1 MEQLLTYRL
10 CKFRRAFRRELRREQ
25 STGII
30 CFVFCR
36 RKTRVLFLAASNII
50 HTCQNACSFHAR
62 IAENMFHLLG
72 QKNISFMNKLE
83 IMSKNSI
90 REKLLAYISFLA
102 QLQNSKYIK
111 VPLSRT
117 QLADYL
123 AINRSAMTRE
133 LSIMAAITSELL
145 YFVV

>member
-1 MEQLLTYRL
+1 
-10 CKFRRAFRRELRREQ
+10 
-25 STGII
+25 
-30 CFVFCR
+30 
-36 RKTRVLFLAASNII
+36 
-50 HTCQNACSFHAR
+50 
-62 IAENMFHLLG
+62 
-72 QKNISFMNKLE
+72 MNKLE

-123 AINRSAMTRE
+123 AINRSAMTRD
-133 LSIMAAITSELL
+133 LSKMREENIIDFDRNT
-145 YFVV
+145 FIIRK